1 MLIKRLATV
10 GLHGRAGA
18 AAAREHRHGRLQ
30 PCVVKGM
37 AAQQARIER
46 QLLHA
51 QTAEPALHDDLTGQ
65 QPPHGL
71 GAAVQGGHSIA
82 QRQHAAALGPDRL
95 ALRHMLG
102 NAVAQLPVLM
112 QGPGMQL
119 RIAAGQ
125 PDRIAGRQRIASQR
139 REKAQLCP
147 HGTQT
152 VQIGGIKENAASRA
166 MAMRRPLSQGSTR
179 G

>member
-1 MLIKRLATV
+1 MKVAGLHTAMLIKRLATIS
-10 GLHGRAGA
+10 LYGRAGA
-18 AAAREHRHGRLQ
+18 TAAREHRHGRLQ

-37 AAQQARIER
+37 AAQQASIEC

-51 QTAEPALHDDLTGQ
+51 QTAEPALHHNLTGQ

-71 GAAVQGGHSIA
+71 GAAVQGGHTIA

-95 ALRHMLG
+95 ALGHMLG
-102 NAVAQLPVLM
+102 YAVAQLPVLM
-112 QGPGMQL
+112 QGWGVQF

-125 PDRIAGRQRIASQR
+125 PDRIAGRQRIASQW

-147 HGTQT
+147 MARRQ
-152 VQIGGIKENAASRA
+152 SRLA
-166 MAMRRPLSQGSTR
+166 G
-179 G
+179 